1 LESSQDIKVDRT
13 RHNRTNSNLADEIR
27 KDKFGKELD
36 PLKETGKFISP
47 LNESSDKDKVKTDSN
62 MLNDSKE
69 LRQKSKRRPKTGNGR
84 YSRRS
89 KAKNKSEERQDKKR
103 IFSKSVEQSHKADN
117 SSTCAHDISAHHKIG
132 KPHEEDYFSA
142 EEDKGTLIS
151 PSNKINK
158 LIKES
163 LK

>member
-1 LESSQDIKVDRT
+1 MESLR
-13 RHNRTNSNLADEIR
+13 
-27 KDKFGKELD
+27 
-36 PLKETGKFISP
+36 ETGKFISP
-47 LNESSDKDKVKTDSN
+47 LNESSDKEKLKIDSN
-62 MLNDSKE
+62 ILNDSKE
-69 LRQKSKRRPKTGNGR
+69 LRAKTKRRPKTGNGR

-103 IFSKSVEQSHKADN
+103 IFSKSVEQSHNAEN
-117 SSTCAHDISAHHKIG
+117 SSTWGQDISINNRMG
-132 KPHEEDYFSA
+132 KVNEEDYFSA
-142 EEDKGTLIS
+142 EEEKGTLIS